1 MITRKQFAAFL
12 GFAFVAAWFG
22 FNFGYAILCLAGAA
36 AFYVAAAVLD
46 GEVDLAEFQA
56 RLGGRQAT
64 PQAPSRPPPPPRPR
78 PRVQ

>member
-12 GFAFVAAWFG
+12 GFAFVAAWIG
-22 FNFGYAILCLAGAA
+22 FNFGYASLCLAGAA

-56 RLGGRQAT
+56 RLPASERRK
-64 PQAPSRPPPPPRPR
+64 APGAD
-78 PRVQ
+78 